1 VQVAT
6 FKIGEFSRL
15 TQLPVKTLRYYD
27 EIGLFEAAEADARTR
42 YRHYTAEQLPRL
54 NRILALRDLGFT
66 LAEIRS
72 LVTETITADQLR
84 GMLLL
89 RRAELQLTHDETA
102 SRLTNVEI
110 RLNQI
115 EQEST
120 MPDIHVLTKDVP
132 AQTVVGAR
140 EIVESPDLVRE
151 RCMALNDQ
159 ACAVIGSAELQVV
172 GSSLALYYPSETGI
186 DVEMAY
192 PVKDGRHLPAQQ
204 PADAAIHILPAAS
217 VAFVVYG
224 GSYDDFGAV
233 GNLHVAVRDWLEGR
247 GAMVGAPVREL
258 YLQPPTS
265 PDDRTGV
272 MEIQYPLT

>member
-1 VQVAT
+1 MQVAT

-15 TQLPVKTLRYYD
+15 TRLPVKTLRYYD

-115 EQEST
+115 EQESA

-132 AQTVVGAR
+132 AQTVVGHAR
-140 EIVESPDLVRE
+140 
-151 RCMALNDQ
+151 
-159 ACAVIGSAELQVV
+159 
-172 GSSLALYYPSETGI
+172 SSN
-186 DVEMAY
+186 
-192 PVKDGRHLPAQQ
+192 H
-204 PADAAIHILPAAS
+204 
-217 VAFVVYG
+217 
-224 GSYDDFGAV
+224 
-233 GNLHVAVRDWLEGR
+233 
-247 GAMVGAPVREL
+247 
-258 YLQPPTS
+258 PTS
-265 PDDRTGV
+265 CVRAAWPSTTRPV
-272 MEIQYPLT
+272 Q